1 MSNNEQKALDK
12 GLKLSVKDLVWIVML
27 VASILGTYYT
37 LSGRQELLEREVES
51 LNKELH
57 ETNIK
62 LLEHDINYLKK
73 EVENLKQDNKHWHK
87 LLDNKKNK

>member
-1 MSNNEQKALDK
+1 MSNTEQKAFDK
-12 GLKLSVKDLVWIVML
+12 GLKVSVKDLVWIIML

-37 LSGRQELLEREVES
+37 LSGRQELLEREVDE

-62 LLEHDINYLKK
+62 LLEHDIKYLKT
-73 EVENLKQDNKHWHK
+73 EVANLKQENKNWHK
-87 LLDNKKNK
+87 LWDKKKDK